1 MGSSMAAWNGVYT
14 WMQKSKQWICTPK
27 TEDLTQVIAVSVG
40 KDRSS
45 NMRFWCTQGKDRTTP
60 PHYVL
65 VRLNDTRDVEAL
77 VHHLTRHSCLNA
89 AQRGKNG
96 RVSVHPYP
104 LILSHCMPLSF
115 IFIFSILIAIN
126 TNNSNDHHNNNNN
139 RVIFYVIIIIH
150 IIIFFIII

>member
-1 MGSSMAAWNGVYT
+1 MD
-14 WMQKSKQWICTPK
+14 TPK
-27 TEDLTQVIAVSVG
+27 TEDLAQVIAVSVG

-45 NMRFWCTQGKDRTTP
+45 NMIFWCTQGKDRTTP

-126 TNNSNDHHNNNNN
+126 NNNNNSNDHHNNKNCVRIVVMICNNN
-139 RVIFYVIIIIH
+139 TVIIR